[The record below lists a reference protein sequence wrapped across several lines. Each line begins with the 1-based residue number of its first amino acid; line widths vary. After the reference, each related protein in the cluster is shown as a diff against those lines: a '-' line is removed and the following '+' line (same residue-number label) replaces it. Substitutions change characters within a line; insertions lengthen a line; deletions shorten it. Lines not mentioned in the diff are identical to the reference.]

1 MKMILGWS
9 LLLAAALNACGNAPT
24 DADAAA
30 AADSTKAVVSPN
42 YLNGI
47 DATNAGDKVGPVH
60 LHGRIPGGAGN
71 SLILYETEARNKS
84 EIKRLNL
91 TGETF
96 DFGTLEVGRGVYI
109 LALNEVANSTEIILN
124 PDEADVNLVF
134 TSNRLG
140 STKSAPNSKENTGF
154 FAYSNIERANGNEIR
169 SLRQGAASAPERKAQ
184 VEQQVKAKEQELVA
198 KQHEFIK
205 QYPGTYLAKL
215 LTLKNP
221 KYPDAKG
228 RIFEDLDPMD
238 NSLVRSSA
246 ISDRIQRMMVTFSG
260 GTDPGFL
267 ACIDLVKAHFE
278 PNSVTLESA
287 LYSMLD
293 GFYNT
298 GKETICQYILDNYI
312 FDEDCGADLS
322 DAIRIRAQGII
333 NLQVG
338 KTPPN
343 FTMDTSDGGVLD
355 LMETAKKNKYT
366 LVMFWA
372 SWCHKCEQEIPYVGP
387 MYAKYNFKG
396 LEVISV
402 SLDNS
407 RDTWKQAIATNGM
420 TWPQVSQLA
429 AWNSPV
435 VTDYKITATPTYFLL
450 DNTGKIVLKPQRVF
464 QVEEF
469 LKGKL

>member
-1 MKMILGWS
+1 M
-9 LLLAAALNACGNAPT
+9 
-24 DADAAA
+24 
-30 AADSTKAVVSPN
+30 
-42 YLNGI
+42 
-47 DATNAGDKVGPVH
+47 
-60 LHGRIPGGAGN
+60 
-71 SLILYETEARNKS
+71 
-84 EIKRLNL
+84 
-91 TGETF
+91 
-96 DFGTLEVGRGVYI
+96 
-109 LALNEVANSTEIILN
+109 
-124 PDEADVNLVF
+124 
-134 TSNRLG
+134 
-140 STKSAPNSKENTGF
+140 
-154 FAYSNIERANGNEIR
+154 NIERANGNEIR

-198 KQHEFIK
+198 KQHEFIR